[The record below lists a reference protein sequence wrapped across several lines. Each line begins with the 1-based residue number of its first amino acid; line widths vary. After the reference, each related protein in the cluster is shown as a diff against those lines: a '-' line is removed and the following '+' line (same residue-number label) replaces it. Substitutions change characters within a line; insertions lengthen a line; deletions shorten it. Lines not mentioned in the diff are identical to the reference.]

1 VFPAEPSWVTFKA
14 LLLPPEGRKDD
25 WSERERPRV
34 VEVDLTVQNW
44 EKELLEILSVD
55 YSDLTPEQKVRTTAH
70 ARTRRTHRTR
80 TTAHVHTCQCTT
92 GCVQAK
98 QKPKSITFSE
108 ATLVYSGRG
117 PVNHRASTLAQCI
130 VRGHALLNFGGFK
143 GKSFHSLLRP
153 GTTLHRVFVDTT
165 PHTTHS
171 CLNPCHLRICEELG
185 LSAVERRMDAVWPP
199 QRGRAQRGGA
209 QGHDPPAI
217 RGHPQVRHAP

>member
-1 VFPAEPSWVTFKA
+1 MFPAEPSWVTFKA

-55 YSDLTPEQKVRTTAH
+55 YSDLTPEQKVRTAAH
-70 ARTRRTHRTR
+70 ARATRAAR
-80 TTAHVHTCQCTT
+80 VHMCQCTT
-92 GCVQAK
+92 ACVQAK

-153 GTTLHRVFVDTT
+153 GTTPTACLSTQRRTQLIRASPHAALEYVKSLGYPLSSDVWTLFGRHNAAEHNEEVHKATIHLQSVVIPKYVALHA
-165 PHTTHS
+165 
-171 CLNPCHLRICEELG
+171 L
-185 LSAVERRMDAVWPP
+185 
-199 QRGRAQRGGA
+199 
-209 QGHDPPAI
+209 
-217 RGHPQVRHAP
+217 